1 MFVTTSA
8 RTGTRTLDG
17 RADRTG
23 HRDTKM
29 LQFRRFCVWMR
40 ATGLRSIPGVN
51 DGAPERRPKE
61 VLHMGYELMGRIHA
75 AVHRLVAEQRGQGTV
90 EYVGLILLVAGLL
103 ATIVLA
109 TKKMHG
115 TQGISQAIAKHL
127 RGALDTIR

>member
-1 MFVTTSA
+1 MVAPTATAIRTRRCCSSRAFPSGGARPGSGASRASTT
-8 RTGTRTLDG
+8 G
-17 RADRTG
+17 R
-23 HRDTKM
+23 
-29 LQFRRFCVWMR
+29 
-40 ATGLRSIPGVN
+40 
-51 DGAPERRPKE
+51 PERRPKE

-75 AVHRLVAEQRGQGTV
+75 AVHRLAGEQRGQGTG

-127 RGALDTIR
+127 KGALDTVR

>member
-1 MFVTTSA
+1 
-8 RTGTRTLDG
+8 
-17 RADRTG
+17 
-23 HRDTKM
+23 
-29 LQFRRFCVWMR
+29 MR
-40 ATGLRSIPGVN
+40 APALRSIPGVN
-51 DGAPERRPKE
+51 DGAPQRRPKE

-75 AVHRLVAEQRGQGTV
+75 AVHRLAGEQRGQGTV

-127 RGALDTIR
+127 KGALDTIR